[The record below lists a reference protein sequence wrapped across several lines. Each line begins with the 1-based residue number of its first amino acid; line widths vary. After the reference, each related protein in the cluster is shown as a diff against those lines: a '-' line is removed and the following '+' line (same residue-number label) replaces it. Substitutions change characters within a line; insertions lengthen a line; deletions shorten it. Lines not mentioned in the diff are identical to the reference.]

1 MYEELSEIYEA
12 VLEDERRR
20 KYLKDISDGLVE
32 EYFEPYQA
40 S

>member
-20 KYLKDISDGLVE
+20 KYLKDISDWLVE